1 MCLEIFIQAAGS
13 ALILKLKNFST
24 GDDDMFCRDDD
35 MVCREVKATI
45 AFVVL
50 METKKDAFSRA
61 WSMFMRQGV

>member
-24 GDDDMFCRDDD
+24 GDDDM
-35 MVCREVKATI
+35 VCREVKATM

-50 METKKDAFSRA
+50 RETKKDAFSRA
-61 WSMFMRQGV
+61 RSMFMRHGV